1 MCVIE
6 VPAQYFTVEE
16 ANAILPEI
24 DILMDRLQI
33 HRSRMI
39 KLRREIV
46 QLLEVQDSDIGGSV
60 ASSLVSD
67 FIAIERLMNEIRSHG
82 CLVKD
87 LNTGLVD
94 FLSTRDGREVYLC
107 WRYGEP
113 RIEFYH
119 ELHTG
124 FKNRQQI

>member
-6 VPAQYFTVEE
+6 VPARYFTVEE
-16 ANAILPEI
+16 ANAVLPEI
-24 DILMDRLQI
+24 DDLMDLLQV
-33 HRSRMI
+33 HRARMI
-39 KLRREIV
+39 KLRPEVIEFLEI
-46 QLLEVQDSDIGGSV
+46 QESDIGGPV
-60 ASSLVSD
+60 ASRLVND
-67 FIAIERLMNEIRSHG
+67 FIAIERLANEIRSHG
-82 CLVKD
+82 CVIKD

-113 RIEFYH
+113 RIEFFH
-119 ELHTG
+119 ELHKG

>member
-1 MCVIE
+1 MTE

-24 DILMDRLQI
+24 DILMDQLQF

-39 KLRREIV
+39 QLRREIV
-46 QLLEVQDSDIGGSV
+46 QLLELKESDIGGPV

-67 FIAIERLMNEIRSHG
+67 FIAIERLMNQIRSHG
-82 CLVKD
+82 CLIKD

-94 FLSTRDGREVYLC
+94 FLSKRDGREVYLC

-124 FKNRQQI
+124 FKNRQQL

>member
-1 MCVIE
+1 VLE

-24 DILMDRLQI
+24 DFLMDQLLV
-33 HRSRMI
+33 HRSSMI

-46 QLLEVQDSDIGGSV
+46 ELLEMQDSDFGGSV
-60 ASSLVSD
+60 TSSLVSD
-67 FIAIERLMNEIRSHG
+67 FIAIERLMSEIRSHG
-82 CLVKD
+82 CLIKD

-113 RIEFYH
+113 SIEFYH
-119 ELHTG
+119 ELHKG

>member
-1 MCVIE
+1 MLE

-24 DILMDRLQI
+24 DFLMDQLLV
-33 HRSRMI
+33 HRSSMI

-46 QLLEVQDSDIGGSV
+46 ELLEMQDSDFGGSV

-67 FIAIERLMNEIRSHG
+67 FIAIERLMSEIRSHG
-82 CLVKD
+82 CLIKD

-94 FLSTRDGREVYLC
+94 FLSTREGREVYLC

-119 ELHTG
+119 ELHKG

>member
-1 MCVIE
+1 VCVTE

-24 DILMDRLQI
+24 DVLMDRLQF

-46 QLLEVQDSDIGGSV
+46 QLLELKESDIGGSV

-67 FIAIERLMNEIRSHG
+67 FIAIERLMNQIRSHG
-82 CLVKD
+82 CLIKD

-94 FLSTRDGREVYLC
+94 FLSKRDGREVYLC

-113 RIEFYH
+113 RIDFYH

>member
-1 MCVIE
+1 MLE

-24 DILMDRLQI
+24 DILMDQLQV

-39 KLRREIV
+39 KFRREIV
-46 QLLEVQDSDIGGSV
+46 ELLEVQDSDFGGSV
-60 ASSLVSD
+60 ASSLVRD
-67 FIAIERLMNEIRSHG
+67 FIAIERLMSEIRSHG
-82 CLVKD
+82 CLIKD
-87 LNTGLVD
+87 LNAGLVD

-113 RIEFYH
+113 RIAFYH

>member
-1 MCVIE
+1 VCVTE

-24 DILMDRLQI
+24 DVLMDRLQF

-46 QLLEVQDSDIGGSV
+46 QLLELKESDIGGSV

-67 FIAIERLMNEIRSHG
+67 FIAIERLMNQIRSHG
-82 CLVKD
+82 CLIKD

-94 FLSTRDGREVYLC
+94 FLSKRDGREVYLC

>member
-1 MCVIE
+1 MTE

-24 DILMDRLQI
+24 DVLMDRLQF

-46 QLLEVQDSDIGGSV
+46 QLLELKESDIGGSV

-67 FIAIERLMNEIRSHG
+67 FIAIERLMNQIRSHG
-82 CLVKD
+82 CLIKD

-94 FLSTRDGREVYLC
+94 FLSKRDGREVYLC

-113 RIEFYH
+113 RIDFYH

>member
-1 MCVIE
+1 VLE

-24 DILMDRLQI
+24 DFLMDQLLV

-39 KLRREIV
+39 KLRREIIE
-46 QLLEVQDSDIGGSV
+46 LLEVQESDFGGSV

-67 FIAIERLMNEIRSHG
+67 FIVIERLIGEIRSHG
-82 CLVKD
+82 CLIKD

-119 ELHTG
+119 ELHKG
-124 FKNRQQI
+124 FKSRQQI

>member
-1 MCVIE
+1 MCVTE

-24 DILMDRLQI
+24 DVLMDRLQF

-46 QLLEVQDSDIGGSV
+46 QLLELKESDIGGSV

-67 FIAIERLMNEIRSHG
+67 FIAIERLMNQIRSHG
-82 CLVKD
+82 CLIKD

-94 FLSTRDGREVYLC
+94 FLSKRDGREVYLC

-113 RIEFYH
+113 RIDFYH

>member
-1 MCVIE
+1 VTE

-24 DILMDRLQI
+24 DVLMDRLQF

-46 QLLEVQDSDIGGSV
+46 QLLELKESDIGGSV

-67 FIAIERLMNEIRSHG
+67 FIAIERLMNQIRSHG
-82 CLVKD
+82 CLIKD

-94 FLSTRDGREVYLC
+94 FLSKRDGREVYLC

-113 RIEFYH
+113 RIDFYH

>member
-1 MCVIE
+1 MCVTE

-24 DILMDRLQI
+24 DVLMDRLQF

-46 QLLEVQDSDIGGSV
+46 QLLELKESDIGGSV

-67 FIAIERLMNEIRSHG
+67 FIAIERLMNQIRSHG
-82 CLVKD
+82 CLIKD

-94 FLSTRDGREVYLC
+94 FLSKRDGREVYLC

>member
-1 MCVIE
+1 MLE

-24 DILMDRLQI
+24 DILMDQLQV

-39 KLRREIV
+39 KFRREIV
-46 QLLEVQDSDIGGSV
+46 ELLEVQDSDFGGSV

-67 FIAIERLMNEIRSHG
+67 FIAIERLMSEIRSHG
-82 CLVKD
+82 CLIKD

-113 RIEFYH
+113 RIAFYH

>member
-1 MCVIE
+1 MLE

-24 DILMDRLQI
+24 DILMDQLQV

-39 KLRREIV
+39 KFRREIV
-46 QLLEVQDSDIGGSV
+46 ELLEVQDSDFGGSV

-67 FIAIERLMNEIRSHG
+67 FIAIERLMSEIRSHG
-82 CLVKD
+82 CLIKD
-87 LNTGLVD
+87 LNAGLVD

-113 RIEFYH
+113 RIAFYH

>member
-1 MCVIE
+1 MLE

-24 DILMDRLQI
+24 DILMDQLQV

-39 KLRREIV
+39 KFRQEIV
-46 QLLEVQDSDIGGSV
+46 ELLEVQDSDFGGSV

-67 FIAIERLMNEIRSHG
+67 FIAIERLMSEIRSHG
-82 CLVKD
+82 CLIKD

-113 RIEFYH
+113 RIAFYH